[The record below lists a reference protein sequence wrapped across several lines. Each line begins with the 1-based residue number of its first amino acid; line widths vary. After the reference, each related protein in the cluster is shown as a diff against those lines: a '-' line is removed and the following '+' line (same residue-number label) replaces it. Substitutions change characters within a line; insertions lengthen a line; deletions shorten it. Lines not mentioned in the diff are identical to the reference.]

1 MVLWFTF
8 RSGLP
13 ARPWRPWRCAL
24 EGAVMLT
31 ASFRRKTILLLLAA
45 ILAVPT
51 ASAAAPRI
59 EVPTPDRSTH
69 SAPLELLGRALSFLR
84 SAWSKEGCDI
94 NPNGHC
100 TKG

>member
-1 MVLWFTF
+1 
-8 RSGLP
+8 
-13 ARPWRPWRCAL
+13 
-24 EGAVMLT
+24 MLT

-100 TKG
+100 TKGTPQPPPTKTGCDINPFGQCHP